1 MSHPA
6 PELYMPLRGWTKLKL
21 DLQNQDEG
29 WANIMEPDHTGFKGF
44 TCPAPIL
51 LQDWNMNGSTQT
63 WNEEGMRWGSQAIN
77 EPGVKRCVLMRVV
90 RIE

>member
-77 EPGVKRCVLMRVV
+77 EPGV
-90 RIE
+90 